1 MAVDEFREIIRNIRP
16 FTDYIYL
23 HVLGEP
29 LLHPHLDEILTIAEE
44 NNLFVNLTTNG
55 SLISLK
61 KEILKKHNIR
71 LINISIHD
79 IEENILSEK
88 LDFYFD
94 EALSFAKEFS
104 AETYICLRLWNQEK
118 DETTSFNQLCLSKI
132 KEKLNLDF
140 DIPFAQTKGN
150 GLKLLPNIYLQNERR
165 FEWQTPKSL
174 KGDLKTAQD
183 KKFPLGNL
191 RVCYALKDHIAI
203 LVDGSV
209 VPCCIDADAHLR
221 LGNIFSENLHD
232 ILNSEKALRIKNG
245 FLQKKAVE
253 DYCKSCGF
261 RGGES
266 LFQKL

>member
-1 MAVDEFREIIRNIRP
+1 MRKKQFIAVDKFCEIIHKIRP

-29 LLHPHLDEILTIAEE
+29 LLHPNLDEMLTIAEE

-61 KEILKKHNIR
+61 KEMLKKHNIR

-79 IEENILSEK
+79 IEENISAEK

-94 EALSFAKEFS
+94 EVLSFAKES
-104 AETYICLRLWNQEK
+104 SEKTYICLRLWNQEK
-118 DETTSFNQLCLSKI
+118 DEITSFNQLCLSKI
-132 KEKLNLDF
+132 KEKLNLDKN
-140 DIPFAQTKGN
+140 IPFAQTKGN

-165 FEWQTPKSL
+165 FEWQHEKPNTN
-174 KGDLKTAQD
+174 KT
-183 KKFPLGNL
+183 
-191 RVCYALKDHIAI
+191 CYALKDHIAI

-221 LGNIFSENLHD
+221 LGNIFSENLQD
-232 ILNSEKALRIKNG
+232 ILNSEKALRINSG

-253 DYCKSCGF
+253 DYCKKCGF
-261 RGGES
+261 AR
-266 LFQKL
+266 